1 MTTNNTF
8 ELDDALA
15 KYVTKADPLDKP
27 ELVLMY
33 SRAGSGKTHTAATAS
48 GIPGV
53 KKVLYF
59 DVEGSTVGVLNNFD
73 EEKIDIVRLDKMD
86 NGIQIFDAALKK
98 LAKGDATGYDV
109 IVVDPLDVL
118 QDKKIKQLQGRGLE
132 GWDVWREVA
141 EWSTTVASTLKK
153 IEPLGILVVHER
165 EEKSESGAIL
175 SKLRISGSA
184 KDTLPGIPDLII
196 YCERLLDN
204 SDDGDGKEHT
214 YGYVASSDKK
224 VTKNRFGLP
233 PVIKDVTLPGI
244 WQFIDNKG
252 KSKEK
257 K

>member
-1 MTTNNTF
+1 MTNSSF

-15 KYVTKADPLDKP
+15 KYVTKADPLGKP
-27 ELVLMY
+27 ELIMGY

-59 DVEGSTVGVLNNFD
+59 DAEGSTVGVLTNFD
-73 EEKIDIVRLDKMD
+73 EEKIDIVRLDKLE
-86 NGIQIFDAALKK
+86 NGIQVFDAFLKK
-98 LAKGDATGYDV
+98 LGSGADTDYDV
-109 IVVDPLDVL
+109 IVVDPLDIL
-118 QDKKIKQLQGRGLE
+118 QDKKIKQLQARGLE

-141 EWSTTVASTLKK
+141 DWSTNVASTLKK
-153 IEPLGILVVHER
+153 VEPLGIIIVHER
-165 EEKSESGAIL
+165 EEKADSGAIM

-196 YCERLLDN
+196 YFERLLDN
-204 SDDGDGKEHT
+204 GEDGDGKEHT